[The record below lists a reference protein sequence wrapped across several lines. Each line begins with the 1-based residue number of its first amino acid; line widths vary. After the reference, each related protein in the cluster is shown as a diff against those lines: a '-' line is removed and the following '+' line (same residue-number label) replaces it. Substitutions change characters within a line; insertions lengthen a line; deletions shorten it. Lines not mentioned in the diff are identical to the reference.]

1 MEDFNI
7 NHIDNDNSGVF
18 SYYYSF
24 LDDSDFEDSLGYPR
38 IKDLDNRAMAKKVC
52 ADKEQQSHYYIRKG
66 YDSKIYNPLSQ
77 IASKSKFNIT
87 DNSDNMR
94 FKLVSKKAFDLFMI
108 YLSTKDIK
116 ILNQT
121 EREV

>member
-7 NHIDNDNSGVF
+7 KHIGNTCVHT
-18 SYYYSF
+18 YYYTF
-24 LDDSDFEDSLGYPR
+24 LDDSDFKDSSGYPR
-38 IKDLDNRAMAKKVC
+38 IEDLDNRAMAKKVC
-52 ADKEQQSHYYIRKG
+52 ADNESQNHYYIRKG

-77 IASKSKFNIT
+77 IASKSKLNIT
-87 DNSDNMR
+87 ENTSTIR
-94 FKLVSKKAFDLFMI
+94 FKLVSKKAFDLFMM
-108 YLSTKDIK
+108 YLSTKDMK